1 MNPWLIP
8 VRRSDRSTLP
18 LDRIRP
24 YSAINPYMER
34 YQEPGDSDTPSK
46 QNSPFGQR
54 SVVEP
59 EMKSFARN
67 VAAFVRTAQDVVDQA
82 ARLPALKQIT
92 PHARDS
98 FIASVNRLLEQD
110 EQYFRLLDTL
120 DPQEDSAYILS
131 FEEFVIHWEKRAALI
146 LAAPPLELI
155 ADEDRFHSYA
165 AYSEDK
171 EKTWHLPHQGW
182 LFQTYG

>member
-8 VRRSDRSTLP
+8 VRRWDRALP

-24 YSAINPYMER
+24 YTAINSYMER
-34 YQEPGDSDTPSK
+34 YPEPRDSYSPRK
-46 QNSPFGQR
+46 ENSPFGQR
-54 SVVEP
+54 SLLQP

-67 VAAFVRTAQDVVDQA
+67 VADFVRIAQDVADQA
-82 ARLPALKQIT
+82 ARLHALTEMTPAQ
-92 PHARDS
+92 RES

-110 EQYFRLLDTL
+110 EQYFHLLDTME
-120 DPQEDSAYILS
+120 PQEDSAYILS
-131 FEEFVIHWEKRAALI
+131 FEEFVTHWEKKASLI
-146 LAAPPLELI
+146 LAGPPLELV